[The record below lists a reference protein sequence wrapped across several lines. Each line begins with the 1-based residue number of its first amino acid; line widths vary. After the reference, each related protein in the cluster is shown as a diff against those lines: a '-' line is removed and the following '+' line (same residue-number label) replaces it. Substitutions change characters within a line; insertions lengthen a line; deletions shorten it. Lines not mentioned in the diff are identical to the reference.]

1 MIGHGGLL
9 RVFSFARL
17 IRGSGM
23 SIVGFTL
30 TVAND
35 FADLSVNNSQPIL
48 IHYFKR
54 YFLVMGRLPLK
65 MSLRNIVYM

>member
-1 MIGHGGLL
+1 MIGYGGLS
-9 RVFSFARL
+9 RVFFFGRP

-35 FADLSVNNSQPIL
+35 FAD
-48 IHYFKR
+48 
-54 YFLVMGRLPLK
+54 
-65 MSLRNIVYM
+65 IV